1 MSGGNIG
8 LAFIS
13 PDSSASC
20 SGSGSPL
27 DAERNSNG
35 KNFPVPSCLIED
47 ASKVHVSVDLVSA
60 ARRFL
65 CFLRCLT
72 GSSLLHHPAVILR
85 AIRRYEEIWLPL
97 VANISTDSS
106 SSPMILPPPDVDW
119 VWLCHCLD
127 PESYR
132 KYCAARF
139 GLLIDRPVIIDKEN
153 EEYASGR
160 CREIWEIRHPSE
172 PFDLEI
178 DDYDF
183 AETVVSGIDIR
194 SDIFALVARHG
205 DLCSFFADPFVS
217 ETVYLV
223 SGRRRDLDG
232 IGNLGK
238 RVVGFGDQAS
248 SKEEAERTRRVWE
261 AAFDEP
267 YERAGVAMDPPA
279 SFARVCFNWET
290 SDSDVNR
297 NYKGLQPRFFIEGI
311 MIEVRQHGSGC
322 LRSSKLLKRI
332 YFYWNDLLR
341 STTLTLVQE
350 IEFEARALS
359 SITPPIQAP
368 YLLKCV
374 PDCVTDD
381 SGAMISDVILR
392 MNRYRPQEGR
402 WLSRTVLDHAGKEC
416 FIICTRVGRGFW
428 RRGAETPALVKW
440 EDRIIELREG
450 QWSYIASSVGS
461 APQKII
467 GTATPNTEDSR
478 EGNAVWFL
486 STGDVLTMQWEHGLS
501 FKLVNENLDHSVMLL
516 QGRKLNYQVKEPNAE
531 EEQQYVT
538 LIRFTTDNPEGKA
551 TALLNWKLQAVEFLP
566 EEDAVLVLLLNMAIL
581 RTISR
586 IRREDVG
593 DLLSRRRVRE
603 VGPGIRDW
611 GSVILP
617 SSSYHQ
623 FPHCKPWYWSKADEV
638 LASAEA
644 NDWRSLNHR
653 RDRRRRH
660 RRKERDDMK
669 VRKKHLKRSRRHKS
683 PYVSSSSYADT
694 ENSLDSRHEESS
706 HSRKRKH
713 GDKLKKEKHRNRSHN
728 PKPKKREAKEVQN
741 LLSTIR
747 CVFNALCGFVPPDWP
762 LSILFT
768 TDFVLFFLMLL
779 PEIMTIFCMARI
791 SYKFL

>member
-1 MSGGNIG
+1 
-8 LAFIS
+8 
-13 PDSSASC
+13 
-20 SGSGSPL
+20 
-27 DAERNSNG
+27 
-35 KNFPVPSCLIED
+35 
-47 ASKVHVSVDLVSA
+47 
-60 ARRFL
+60 
-65 CFLRCLT
+65 
-72 GSSLLHHPAVILR
+72 
-85 AIRRYEEIWLPL
+85 
-97 VANISTDSS
+97 
-106 SSPMILPPPDVDW
+106 MILPPPDVDW

-178 DDYDF
+178 DDYDS

-194 SDIFALVARHG
+194 SEIFALVARHG

-217 ETVYLV
+217 ETVYLI
-223 SGRRRDLDG
+223 SARRRYLNFLHLLKNSADGSLRMVPTSDILLMFLTHQSFPGIYFRDLDG

-238 RVVGFGDQAS
+238 RMVGFGDQAL

-297 NYKGLQPRFFIEGI
+297 TYKGLQPRFFIEVAVFLKGKWEQNESNNSNKTFLRVRTVRCHKELKLDVLTPKSPCQHWRKTWHLFCEFGTKGI
-311 MIEVRQHGSGC
+311 MIEVRQHGTGC

-341 STTLTLVQE
+341 STTLTLVQA

-416 FIICTRVGRGFW
+416 FIIRTRVGRGFW

-467 GTATPNTEDSR
+467 GTATPNKEDSR

-501 FKLVNENLDHSVMLL
+501 FKLVNENLDHSVL
-516 QGRKLNYQVKEPNAE
+516 K
-531 EEQQYVT
+531 
-538 LIRFTTDNPEGKA
+538 IR
-551 TALLNWKLQAVEFLP
+551 
-566 EEDAVLVLLLNMAIL
+566 VLCYLFIL
-581 RTISR
+581 
-586 IRREDVG
+586 
-593 DLLSRRRVRE
+593 
-603 VGPGIRDW
+603 
-611 GSVILP
+611 
-617 SSSYHQ
+617 
-623 FPHCKPWYWSKADEV
+623 
-638 LASAEA
+638 
-644 NDWRSLNHR
+644 
-653 RDRRRRH
+653 
-660 RRKERDDMK
+660 
-669 VRKKHLKRSRRHKS
+669 
-683 PYVSSSSYADT
+683 
-694 ENSLDSRHEESS
+694 
-706 HSRKRKH
+706 
-713 GDKLKKEKHRNRSHN
+713 
-728 PKPKKREAKEVQN
+728 
-741 LLSTIR
+741 
-747 CVFNALCGFVPPDWP
+747 
-762 LSILFT
+762 
-768 TDFVLFFLMLL
+768 LFFL
-779 PEIMTIFCMARI
+779 
-791 SYKFL
+791 